1 MLDIDPRELL
11 ASWNVPARG
20 AANGELV
27 LECPACQQPK
37 LYLRAEGDKAGVWTC
52 FKCGTGGNLRTL
64 ADLFGK
70 SLPDEAAPMTTL
82 PIFSVAD
89 WAKGGAAPAPL
100 PSLDEVRRWAD
111 ALYKAESDDAQRAY
125 DWLRDR
131 GLTDEVI
138 KSALLG
144 VHTMNGQPWLTIP
157 YIRDGH
163 VIAVKRRSIP
173 PAPKAFRGVG
183 GTEAVLYNAPVIRA
197 GMNELWVAEGELDC
211 LALIAAGIPDA
222 VGVPGAGVAKAQ
234 WIEAVDAAAPKVI
247 YLVYDNDKP
256 GQAGAREM
264 AARLGLDRCRNVL
277 LPPFARKDGE
287 PGKDVTEWLVADHT
301 ADDLRALAANAK
313 PFDVEGVQSAPA
325 ALEDLEAEI
334 RAQGSTTGQEM
345 PVPWDSVRL
354 RLGAVSPGDVIDVIA
369 EEKIGKSV
377 FALNW
382 ALHSVQE
389 GKMPA
394 LIVCLEMSNTRQ
406 MRRLVCRLTQTPDIV
421 AIDLAT
427 AQVQRDKMLAAIQET
442 KKIIAGWEADLLL
455 GYTRA
460 SSPEAIYDLI
470 RQAKRRYG
478 IRLAVVDNIQLL
490 ADATLPNMA
499 HRTIHLSK
507 VSKALKMLALELNI
521 VIIRIVQPH
530 RVRDGEIV
538 GVQDA
543 DGTSQLAKDSD
554 ATILLHRAQ
563 ERDISAKE
571 FAEGAPV
578 ESTNQFKPDML
589 VRVGRSRYAAGGTT
603 VLYFDGATST
613 IREFA
618 ASDNRP
624 SAPEV
629 NNFNLLDT
637 GSRVF

>member
-1 MLDIDPRELL
+1 MPDIDSRELL
-11 ASWNVPARG
+11 TSWGISFKA
-20 AANGELV
+20 AANDEV
-27 LECPACQQPK
+27 VAECPVCCQEK
-37 LYLRAEGDKAGVWTC
+37 LYVRCSGERNGRWNC
-52 FKCGTGGNLRTL
+52 FRCSVGGGLRTL

-70 SLPDEAAPMTTL
+70 SLPDESAPMTTL
-82 PIFSVAD
+82 PIFSVGD

-183 GTEAVLYNAPVIRA
+183 GTEAALYNAPVIRA
-197 GMNELWVAEGELDC
+197 GMDELWVAEGELDC
-211 LALIAAGIPDA
+211 LTLIAAGIPDA

-234 WIEAVDAAAPKVI
+234 WIEAVDAATPKVI

-277 LPPFARKDGE
+277 LPPFTRKDGE
-287 PGKDVTEWLVADHT
+287 PGKDVTEWLGGDHT

-442 KKIIAGWEADLLL
+442 KKIISGWEADLLL